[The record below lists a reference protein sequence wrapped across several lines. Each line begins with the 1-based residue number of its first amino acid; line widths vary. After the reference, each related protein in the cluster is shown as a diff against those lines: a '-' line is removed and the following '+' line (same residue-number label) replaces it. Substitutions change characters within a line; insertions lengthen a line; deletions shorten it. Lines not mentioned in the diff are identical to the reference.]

1 MTIAVMQPYFLPYIG
16 YFQLIKTVDKFVVY
30 DNIEFTKKGW
40 INRNRILVNGKDEYF
55 TLPLKKDSD
64 YLHIDKRRLADL
76 VEVEKNKILRKITAC
91 YKKAPFFEIVFP
103 LVEKLFNEK
112 EDNLFKFIY
121 NSLLVVCRYLGIST
135 EFIVSSSLPID
146 HQLKAQD
153 KVISICKALN
163 ATHYI
168 NPIGGVELYS
178 NKAFEENDIKLSFI
192 KSGQLNYQQFQDEFI
207 PWLSIL
213 DVMMFN
219 SKEKIEQYLQSD
231 YILI

>member
-1 MTIAVMQPYFLPYIG
+1 M
-16 YFQLIKTVDKFVVY
+16 
-30 DNIEFTKKGW
+30 
-40 INRNRILVNGKDEYF
+40 
-55 TLPLKKDSD
+55 
-64 YLHIDKRRLADL
+64 
-76 VEVEKNKILRKITAC
+76 VEK
-91 YKKAPFFEIVFP
+91 V
-103 LVEKLFNEK
+103 FNEK

-135 EFIVSSSLPID
+135 EFIVSSSLPIN

-168 NPIGGVELYS
+168 NPIGGLELYS
-178 NKAFEENDIKLSFI
+178 DKTFEQNGIKLNFI
-192 KSGQLNYQQFQDEFI
+192 KSAQLNYQQFQNEFI

-219 SKEKIEQYLQSD
+219 SKEKIEQYLQLD
-231 YILI
+231 YTLI